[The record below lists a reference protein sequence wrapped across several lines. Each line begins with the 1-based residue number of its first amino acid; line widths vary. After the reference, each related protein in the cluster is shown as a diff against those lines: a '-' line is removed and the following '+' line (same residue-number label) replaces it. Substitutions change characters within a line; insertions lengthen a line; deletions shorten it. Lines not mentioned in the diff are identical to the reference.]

1 MRGPFPL
8 VLDPAPA
15 QVNCPVPTSQQQ
27 QLAPAVDN
35 QNTRFAGGGAAA
47 VEQPVTANLETETLG
62 PKPRSVARK
71 RKPSHRKSQ
80 ACRTGTD
87 DIEATEQLVRLA
99 RAILYAV
106 CITGGT
112 LILLASVT
120 LYVVIGKTGRRKR

>member
-15 QVNCPVPTSQQQ
+15 QVNRPVPTSQQRQ
-27 QLAPAVDN
+27 VAPVVDN
-35 QNTRFAGGGAAA
+35 ENTRFAGGGAAA
-47 VEQPVTANLETETLG
+47 GEQPVAANLETETPG

-71 RKPSHRKSQ
+71 RKPSYRKSQ
-80 ACRTGTD
+80 PCRTGTD
-87 DIEATEQLVRLA
+87 DIEATKQLVRLA